1 MGEELTVEI
10 LKQLPL
16 ATVAIIACI
25 TLWRYVTKRMDEN
38 IADLQK
44 QRDLAHEMRRS
55 EIADLRARVMVI
67 EDNLHISRNERFEYL
82 PTVQFPEKSEMKPL
96 E

>member
-25 TLWRYVTKRMDEN
+25 ALWRTLSRRTDDHIK
-38 IADLQK
+38 DLREGK
-44 QRDLAHEMRRS
+44 EK
-55 EIADLRARVMVI
+55 EIADLRARIMVI
-67 EDNLHISRNERFEYL
+67 EDNLHVPRVDRFKYL
-82 PTVQFPEKSEMKPL
+82 PNLEFPKAGEIKEL
-96 E
+96 D

>member
-1 MGEELTVEI
+1 MGEDLTVEI

-25 TLWRYVTKRMDEN
+25 ALWRKLTARTDEHIKDLRDGTKN
-38 IADLQK
+38 
-44 QRDLAHEMRRS
+44 
-55 EIADLRARVMVI
+55 EIAELRARIMVL
-67 EDNLHISRNERFEYL
+67 EDVNHVDRSERYKYL
-82 PTVQFPEKSEMKPL
+82 PTVKMPSASEMAKL

>member
-1 MGEELTVEI
+1 MGEDLTIEI

-25 TLWRYVTKRMDEN
+25 ALWRYATKIVGDSIE
-38 IADLQK
+38 DLKK
-44 QRDLAHEMRRS
+44 QRDLAHEMRRA

-67 EDNLHISRNERFEYL
+67 EDNLHIGRNERFEYL
-82 PTVQFPEKSEMKPL
+82 PTVTMPTKPEIKDL
-96 E
+96 D

>member
-25 TLWRYVTKRMDEN
+25 ALWRTLSRRTDDHIN
-38 IADLQK
+38 DLREGK
-44 QRDLAHEMRRS
+44 AK
-55 EIADLRARVMVI
+55 EIADLRARIMVV
-67 EDNLHISRNERFEYL
+67 EDNLHIPRGDRYKYL
-82 PTVQFPEKSEMKPL
+82 PDVEFPKSSEMKSL
-96 E
+96 D

>member
-25 TLWRYVTKRMDEN
+25 ALWRKLTARTDEH
-38 IADLQK
+38 IKDLRDQK
-44 QRDLAHEMRRS
+44 NA
-55 EIADLRARVMVI
+55 EIADLRARLMVI
-67 EDNLHISRNERFEYL
+67 EDTLHIERADRFKYL
-82 PTVQFPEKSEMKPL
+82 PTVTMPSKSEMKGID
-96 E
+96 